1 MISLNPIRK
10 LLRKRSRAGTAK
22 RLAERA
28 RKNSSGNVLT
38 REEKEEA
45 ILFYRNAAGR
55 TINTVYHNY
64 LKDKSGAFYKE
75 YIPEDLYYSD
85 IDPYF
90 NNTKEAR
97 FLDNKCY
104 YDFLFAGLAMPKT
117 YLKRMNGIW
126 FDAEGRPA
134 GPEETE
140 ALLRGGAPMFIKAA
154 TNSYGGKGVYYIPGD
169 DDAERSRLF
178 REAVDKIKVDIVVQE
193 ALRQHPALARV
204 NESSVNTIRALSLL
218 RPDGS
223 VKIYSIILRM
233 GIAGAKVD
241 NASSGGITCGAGFDG
256 RCTEAGYYSYVN
268 SGKRLT
274 EHPTSGLPFKDIV
287 IPEMDKIIAFVS
299 KAALKIPHFRL
310 VSWDIALREDGE
322 PVLIEANFFDG
333 EIDFH
338 QLNNG
343 PLFGE
348 DTEAILREVYAGGKQ
363 EKAGR

>member
-1 MISLNPIRK
+1 MISLDPIRK
-10 LLRKRSRAGTAK
+10 ILRDRRRAGTAK

-28 RKNSSGNVLT
+28 RKNASGNVLT
-38 REEKEEA
+38 EDEKKEA
-45 ILFYRNAAGR
+45 VLFYRNTTGK

-64 LKDKSGAFYKE
+64 LKDKSGVFRRE
-75 YIPEDLYYSD
+75 YIPEDLYYIY

-104 YDFLFAGLAMPKT
+104 YDYLFAGIAMPKT
-117 YLKRMNGIW
+117 YLKRLNGIW
-126 FDAEGRPA
+126 FDAEGLPIGR
-134 GPEETE
+134 E
-140 ALLRGGAPMFIKAA
+140 AMDDLIRSRSSMFIKAA
-154 TNSYGGKGVYYIPGD
+154 TNSYGGKGVYYVSGESGD
-169 DDAERSRLF
+169 AVSLF
-178 REAVDKIKVDIVVQE
+178 WEAVGRIKVDIVVQE
-193 ALRQHPALARV
+193 ALKQHPALARV

-241 NASSGGITCGAGFDG
+241 NASSGGITCGVGFDG
-256 RCTEAGYYSYVN
+256 HCTEAGYYSYVN
-268 SGKRLT
+268 AGKRLLD
-274 EHPTSGLPFKDIV
+274 HPTSGLPFKDIV
-287 IPEMDKIIAFVS
+287 IPGMDKIIAFVE
-299 KAALKIPHFRL
+299 KAALRIPHFRL

-322 PVLIEANFFDG
+322 PVLIEANFYDG

-348 DTEAILREVYAGGKQ
+348 DTEAILREVFKQ
-363 EKAGR
+363 